1 LYVQKSVK
9 IAEISEI
16 ASHLMPLGDRN
27 VFMGSSAKDSIFTRM
42 AQSTTVRERLAFLRK
57 TLERGIDAE
66 SLEAFY
72 SLLAAIEPADECMHV
87 VPAKDEDTD
96 SQDSTITAGSTKDK
110 KDSLMPARVP
120 DSRLTQWLDSSSCSP
135 VMVDATTQV
144 QEAFDDIDYFTEV
157 KIENDIELENYALA
171 SACQDNFSSP
181 NCSEER
187 RIPTQ
192 TSVPAP
198 QTPAPHT
205 PEAKNEVIRAS
216 QRRYSPTHDNEVA
229 WKSMQSC
236 TTSGAILRQGMREK
250 GRITAPSPSRGFWKG
265 KTRLCV
271 CLFWF

>member
-1 LYVQKSVK
+1 
-9 IAEISEI
+9 
-16 ASHLMPLGDRN
+16 
-27 VFMGSSAKDSIFTRM
+27 M
-42 AQSTTVRERLAFLRK
+42 AHSTTVRERLAFLRK
-57 TLERGIDAE
+57 TLERGVDAE

-72 SLLAAIEPADECMHV
+72 SLLAAIEPADDC

-96 SQDSTITAGSTKDK
+96 SQDSTITAGSSKDK

-171 SACQDNFSSP
+171 CQDNFSSL
-181 NCSEER
+181 NCSLKR
-187 RIPTQ
+187 GASPTQ

-216 QRRYSPTHDNEVA
+216 QSRYSPPHDSEVA

-236 TTSGAILRQGMREK
+236 TTSGAILRQAMREK